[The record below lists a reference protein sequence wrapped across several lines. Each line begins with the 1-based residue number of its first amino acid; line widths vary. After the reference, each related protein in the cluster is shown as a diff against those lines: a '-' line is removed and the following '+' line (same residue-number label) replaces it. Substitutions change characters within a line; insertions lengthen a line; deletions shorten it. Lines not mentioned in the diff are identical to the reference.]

1 MAVQDILSQDEVDAL
16 INGMDGGDIQT
27 DTDTSSAEPESTR
40 SYDFGNEDRIIRGRM
55 PTLEMVN
62 ERFARQLRISL
73 FNMLRR
79 SAEIS
84 SGSVQIMK
92 FSEYIHTLFVPTS
105 LNMIHM
111 HPLRGTGLIV
121 FEPKLVFCVLDNY
134 FGGEGRF
141 QARIEGREFTSTE
154 LRVINM
160 VLEICFKDLSEAW
173 APVMEMD
180 FEFVHHE
187 VNPQFANIVSPSEVV
202 VVSTFNIELDGGS
215 GDLHITL
222 PYSLLEPIREL
233 LDTGLQSDRS
243 SDDGRWPK
251 AMRDEIMAADVA
263 LSASLTE
270 TAMNLQQV
278 LDLKVG
284 DIIPI
289 EMPDTVTT
297 FAEDIPVFQSTFGE
311 HNNKAALKIIKL
323 IEHPKEAPP
332 QFNLIKSTQS

>member
-1 MAVQDILSQDEVDAL
+1 MAAQDILSQDEVDAL
-16 INGMDGGDIQT
+16 INGMDGGDIET
-27 DTDTSSAEPESTR
+27 DVPQETPESTR
-40 SYDFGNEDRIIRGRM
+40 NYDFGNEDRIIRGRM

-73 FNMLRR
+73 FNLLRR

-111 HPLRGTGLIV
+111 HPLKGTGLIV
-121 FEPKLVFCVLDNY
+121 FEPKFVFSVLDNY

-154 LRVINM
+154 LRVIHM

-173 APVMEMD
+173 SPVMD
-180 FEFVHHE
+180 IDYEFIHHE

-202 VVSTFNIELDGGS
+202 VVSTFNIELEGGS
-215 GDLHITL
+215 GDVHITL

-233 LDTGLQSDRS
+233 LDTGLQSDRTD
-243 SDDGRWPK
+243 DDGRWPK
-251 AMRDEIMAADVA
+251 AMRDEVLMAEVD
-263 LSASLTE
+263 LSAQLTE
-270 TAMNLQQV
+270 ATMSLKQV
-278 LDLKVG
+278 VDLKVG

-289 EMPDTVTT
+289 DMPETVTT
-297 FAEDIPVFQSTFGE
+297 MAEDIPVFQSTFGE
-311 HNNKAALKIIKL
+311 HNNKTALKIIKL
-323 IEHPKEAPP
+323 IEHPKETPP
-332 QFNLIKSTQS
+332 QFHLIKSKKS

>member
-1 MAVQDILSQDEVDAL
+1 MAAHDILSQDEVDAL
-16 INGMDGGDIQT
+16 INGVDGGEIETNSTNEATNKQT
-27 DTDTSSAEPESTR
+27 R
-40 SYDFGNEDRIIRGRM
+40 NYDFGNEDRIIRGRM

-62 ERFARQLRISL
+62 ERFARHLRISL

-105 LNMIHM
+105 LNMVHL
-111 HPLRGTGLIV
+111 HPLRGTGLVV
-121 FEPKLVFCVLDNY
+121 FEPKLVFCILENY
-134 FGGEGRF
+134 FGGGGRF
-141 QARIEGREFTSTE
+141 QTRIEGREFTPTE

-160 VLEICFKDLSEAW
+160 VLQTCFQDLTEAW
-173 APVMEMD
+173 SPVIDLD

-187 VNPQFANIVSPSEVV
+187 INPQFANIVSPSEIV
-202 VVSTFNIELDGGS
+202 VVSTFTIELEGGS

-222 PYSLLEPIREL
+222 PYSMLEPIRDL

-243 SDDGRWPK
+243 DDDGRWPK
-251 AMRDEIMAADVA
+251 AMRDELMTAEVNISAD
-263 LSASLTE
+263 LTK
-270 TAMNLQQV
+270 TVMSLQQV
-278 LDLKVG
+278 LDLKPG

-289 EMPDTVTT
+289 NMPETVTT
-297 FAEDIPVFQSTFGE
+297 YAEDVPMFKSTFGE

-323 IEHPKEAPP
+323 IEHPKETPP
-332 QFNLIKSTQS
+332 QFHLIKSKKS

>member
-16 INGMDGGDIQT
+16 LNGMDGGEVETNT
-27 DTDTSSAEPESTR
+27 DDGAGLAESSR

-105 LNMIHM
+105 LNLIHM

-121 FEPKLVFCVLDNY
+121 FEPKLVFCILDNY

-173 APVMEMD
+173 SPVMEMD
-180 FEFVHHE
+180 FEFIHHE

-202 VVSTFNIELDGGS
+202 VVSTFNIELDGGN
-215 GDLHITL
+215 GDIHITL

-233 LDTGLQSDRS
+233 LDTGLQSDS
-243 SDDGRWPK
+243 TSDDGRWPK
-251 AMRDEIMAADVA
+251 AMRDEIMIADVM
-263 LSASLTE
+263 LSAPLTE
-270 TAMNLQQV
+270 TTMSLQQV

-289 EMPDTVTT
+289 KMPETVTT
-297 FAEDIPVFQSTFGE
+297 FAEDIPVFKTTFGE
-311 HNNKAALKIIKL
+311 HNGKAALKVIKL
-323 IEHPKEAPP
+323 IEHPKDPPP
-332 QFNLIKSTQS
+332 QYNLIKSKK

>member
-1 MAVQDILSQDEVDAL
+1 MASHDILSQDEVDAL
-16 INGMDGGDIQT
+16 IHGVDGGEI
-27 DTDTSSAEPESTR
+27 DTDSANDTTSKQTR

-62 ERFARQLRISL
+62 ERFGRQLRISL

-121 FEPKLVFCVLDNY
+121 FEPKLIFCILDNY
-134 FGGEGRF
+134 FGGAGRF
-141 QARIEGREFTSTE
+141 QARIEGREFTATE

-160 VLEICFKDLSEAW
+160 VLQICFRDLTEAW
-173 APVMEMD
+173 SPVMDMD

-187 VNPQFANIVSPSEVV
+187 INPQFANIVSPSEVV
-202 VVSTFNIELDGGS
+202 VVSTFTIELDGGS
-215 GDLHITL
+215 GELHITL

-233 LDTGLQSDRS
+233 LDTGLHGDRS
-243 SDDGRWPK
+243 DDDGRWPK
-251 AMRDEIMAADVA
+251 AMRDELMAAEVRISAA
-263 LSASLTE
+263 LTKTVMS
-270 TAMNLQQV
+270 LQQV
-278 LDLKVG
+278 LDLKPG

-289 EMPDTVTT
+289 DMPETVTT
-297 FAEDIPVFQSTFGE
+297 YAEDVPVFKSTFGE

-323 IEHPKEAPP
+323 IEHPKETPP
-332 QFNLIKSTQS
+332 QFHLIKSKKS